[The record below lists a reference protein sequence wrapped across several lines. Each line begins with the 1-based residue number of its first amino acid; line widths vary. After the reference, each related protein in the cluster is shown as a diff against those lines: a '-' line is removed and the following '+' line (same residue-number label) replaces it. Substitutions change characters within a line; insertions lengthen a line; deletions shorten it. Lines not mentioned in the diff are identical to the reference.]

1 MLKAILYLQKPLDW
15 VSKNTT
21 NSDYKKVALNATNWL
36 IVKNLTS
43 ILKIFVKPSIRLQG
57 QLYTTLPM
65 ALLDIYLISNK
76 L

>member
-1 MLKAILYLQKPLDW
+1 MKAILYLQKPLDW

-36 IVKNLTS
+36 IVKNLTL
-43 ILKIFVKPSIRLQG
+43 ILKIFVKPLIRLQS
-57 QLYTTLPM
+57 QLYTTLPI
-65 ALLDIYLISNK
+65 ALLDIYSIFNK